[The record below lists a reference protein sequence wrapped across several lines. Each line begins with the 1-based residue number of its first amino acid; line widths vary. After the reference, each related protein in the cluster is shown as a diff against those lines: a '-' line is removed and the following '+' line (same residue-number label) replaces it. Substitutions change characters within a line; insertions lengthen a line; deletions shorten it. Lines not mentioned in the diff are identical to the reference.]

1 MTKFMYLF
9 RSHPES
15 YRSLSPDEMQRS
27 MQKWIDWK
35 AGLEKNGHIVAFGE
49 RLDVSGKV
57 VRGKSKTVTD
67 GPFVEVKDLIQGY
80 LVVQADDLDH
90 AAQLAS
96 GCPVLDHDGSVE
108 IRPFFTA

>member
-9 RSHPES
+9 RSYPES
-15 YRSLSPDEMQRS
+15 YRSLSPDEMQRAL
-27 MQKWIDWK
+27 QKWVDWK
-35 AGLEKNGHIVAFGE
+35 AGLEKNGHIVSFGE
-49 RLDVSGKV
+49 RLAVTGKV

-67 GPFVEVKDLIQGY
+67 GPFAEVKDIIQGY
-80 LVVQADDLDH
+80 LVVQAESIDQ

-96 GCPVLDHDGSVE
+96 GCPVLDFDGTVE

>member
-9 RSHPES
+9 RSSPES
-15 YRSLSPDEMQRS
+15 YRSLSPDEMQRA

-35 AGLEKNGHIVAFGE
+35 ASLEKNGHIVSFGD
-49 RLDVSGKV
+49 RLDGTGKV

-67 GPFVEVKDLIQGY
+67 GPFVEVKDCIQGY
-80 LVVQADDLDH
+80 LVVQAQDIDH
-90 AAQLAS
+90 AARLAS
-96 GCPVLDHDGSVE
+96 GCPVLDREGTVE